1 MVGMQQALK
10 KEEIRNTVRVDG
22 DKESKLSI
30 ANTTE
35 ETHRGNVATV
45 TN

>member
-10 KEEIRNTVRVDG
+10 KIDIRNIVSVDG

-30 ANTTE
+30 ANTMD
-35 ETHRGNVATV
+35 ETHRGNVATL
-45 TN
+45 TS